1 MTTVWKSSSGSSA
14 LLQEASLKSTATL
27 ESLSLDGAAVGCGK
41 LQRRIKLCNCLV
53 LQCETCKA
61 VVGDTLAVCGED
73 KELVVLVCTKVTKD
87 VMMKD
92 CLFGTEGNLEGC
104 FYSPL
109 HCNSC
114 STCLGFSL
122 YSTPPQFAHLRELFC
137 LYKKNIHCY
146 SLKTRSVLP
155 ATDLNFDLSKISNS
169 LKKIPAASISEEPSK
184 AAHAVTGQQ
193 KRRENGLVSLQFK
206 NQLLVVHMTLT
217 AAEKKLEEIS
227 WMKTQGSSSMDTY
240 TIQEGLHLTAAE
252 KKLEEIFWMKTQ
264 GSSSMDTYTIQE
276 GFCTTSLS
284 SALTYE

>member
-92 CLFGTEGNLEGC
+92 CLFGTEGNLEG
-104 FYSPL
+104 
-109 HCNSC
+109 
-114 STCLGFSL
+114 
-122 YSTPPQFAHLRELFC
+122 
-137 LYKKNIHCY
+137 CY

>member
-169 LKKIPAASISEEPSK
+169 LKK
-184 AAHAVTGQQ
+184 
-193 KRRENGLVSLQFK
+193 FK